1 MKYNPLATQKEID
14 AWYCSLSFRDKMNGW
29 IFPHNSH
36 FWNKEHTKEEIESI
50 KKYEC
55 EICGTSKWMDKTL
68 TLQLDHING
77 DNIDNRIE
85 NLRIICPNCHSQTE
99 TFSIGLRNAIVA

>member
-36 FWNKEHTKEEIESI
+36 FWNKEHTKEEIEEYYKSQ
-50 KKYEC
+50 KELF
-55 EICGTSKWMDKTL
+55 DK
-68 TLQLDHING
+68 
-77 DNIDNRIE
+77 
-85 NLRIICPNCHSQTE
+85 LRE
-99 TFSIGLRNAIVA
+99 EGL

>member
-55 EICGTSKWMDKTL
+55 EICGTSVDNGYTGEAWVYNCCKKCFDEKIKPENPY
-68 TLQLDHING
+68 LDWVPV
-77 DNIDNRIE
+77 E
-85 NLRIICPNCHSQTE
+85 K
-99 TFSIGLRNAIVA
+99 